1 MARTYVLRLD
11 TEDLIKRSNALG
23 ELTAGEIGN
32 VIVNSLNEIVSDA
45 YDLSRNRMIAGINL
59 SHDYLKR
66 KMEVTKATP
75 SKPVASIFTVG
86 SEVGLR
92 NYDAK
97 MVIVPRKTTRP
108 NRNQGKLGIA
118 QGMKQVAVNIEVPV
132 GAPEDFDKAF
142 MLPLRR
148 GRIDGGNGLGVFTR
162 APGAKKPRVMLGP
175 AVYQLFKYQLE
186 GTVLGKTEEWLAAE
200 LAMQLEAEM
209 ERVLSK

>member
-1 MARTYVLRLD
+1 MARNYVLRFYMA
-11 TEDLIKRSNALG
+11 DLIKYNSALDG
-23 ELTAGEIGN
+23 LTSDEIGN

-75 SKPVASIFTVG
+75 SKPVASIFTAG

-92 NYDAK
+92 NYAAK
-97 MVIVPRKTTRP
+97 MVLAPRKTTRG
-108 NRNQGKLGIA
+108 NRNQGKLGIP
-118 QGMKQVAVNIEVPV
+118 QGMKQVAVNLEVPV
-132 GAPEDFDKAF
+132 SAPEDFDKAF

-186 GTVLGKTEEWLAAE
+186 GTVLSKTEELLAAE
-200 LAMQLEAEM
+200 LAGQLQAAVEKA
-209 ERVLSK
+209 LTK